1 MKHSPYFDL
10 ESRKFT
16 AQGVRYISD
25 TFKGFD
31 KKGINECDTAEYL
44 RKVLSVFSDSAS
56 IEDVAY
62 CPMADKAAY
71 TIPAVIMIFCS
82 FVFFLT
88 RFIGSLAF
96 PFTALIFCFA
106 ALCLFV
112 YGFIFGKS
120 AADFLLTRVK
130 GRNVVA
136 VRKPYART
144 NKRVI
149 ICANIDRA
157 YEYRYSTGFSP
168 YLLFGFTI
176 VYAFAMFVSLL
187 IFLFYI
193 TSLPEANDIWEKI
206 AVIQLVF
213 NIVYIPAVFF
223 FSNKKRIRGAAHNL
237 SAVYAAIGIMK
248 ELSDSGYRYSDTEI
262 ICLLTAAK
270 NAGQKGAAS
279 YIKKHMSELRKADTT
294 VIVLESLCKTD
305 EISIVTKDET
315 GLLKTSSEINAL
327 MKLAAGNVGVKTVK
341 SPIKLGSTDAAKFI
355 HKRIP
360 SAIIRAAGKD
370 RKHLYPNRFDD
381 TKAVN
386 SECIESVMKTVIEGI
401 NLLTE

>member
-1 MKHSPYFDL
+1 MKHTPYFDL
-10 ESRKFT
+10 ESRRFT

-44 RKVLSVFSDSAS
+44 RKVLSEFSDSAAL
-56 IEDVAY
+56 EDVAY
-62 CPMADKAAY
+62 CPTAEKAAY
-71 TIPAVIMIFCS
+71 TAPAIIMIFCS
-82 FVFFLT
+82 LAFFMT
-88 RFIGSLAF
+88 RFSNSLAF
-96 PFTALIFCFA
+96 PFTALLFCFI

-112 YGFIFGKS
+112 YGFIFGKPV
-120 AADFLLTRVK
+120 ADFLLKRVK

-136 VRKPYART
+136 IRKPYART
-144 NKRVI
+144 NKRII

-168 YLLFGFTI
+168 SLLFVFTA
-176 VYAFAMFVSLL
+176 VFALVMLVSLL

-193 TSLPEANDIWEKI
+193 ASLPETKEAYTKI
-206 AVIQLVF
+206 AAIQLVF
-213 NIVYIPAVFF
+213 NIVYIPAFFF
-223 FSNKKRIRGAAHNL
+223 FSRKKSIRGAAHNL

-262 ICLLTAAK
+262 VCLLTAAK
-270 NAGQKGAAS
+270 NGGQKGACS
-279 YIKKHMSELRKADTT
+279 YIKKHMSELKKADTT
-294 VIVLESLCKTD
+294 VIVLESLCKAD
-305 EISIVTKDET
+305 EISIVEKDEL
-315 GLLKTSSEINAL
+315 GLLKTSDEINSII
-327 MKLAAGNVGVKTVK
+327 KIAAGNVGVKTVK

-355 HKRIP
+355 HKGIP
-360 SAIIRAAGKD
+360 STIIRAAGTD

-386 SECIESVMKTVIEGI
+386 SECIENVMKTVIEGI